1 MKICDT
7 TNERRPMGGNAR
19 RRRIASLLLLS
30 GLSATA
36 FLPSSVRTQET
47 GAVADAPAAAANFPS
62 DTLPSIADRARTMLD
77 TLRATSDSVA
87 TLRATRLAEPDVD
100 LDFLR
105 LRALEQVGQ
114 MQRVLRSLAY
124 LLGQVSPDSLP
135 ADSVRT
141 FLLGYMGAH
150 LDLLDR
156 SFALTVQDYEKLR
169 RERSTV
175 TAQEIGRLESEI
187 ADVRAWADT
196 LIRYQEWALGA
207 ADSLQLDVTDRWAAY
222 AQLLLAGAENTVG
235 RLQIA
240 VAERDRLTDRIRVA
254 ERTNAPASEVADL
267 KLRLTAAETRIGA
280 IGDNLTALS
289 GRLERRGF
297 ESATYRETLIRSTG
311 EVTGDVLD
319 PQVFLRLVRRLSAD
333 LWQSVRSNAGTVFVR
348 LLIVIFFVVLLRVL
362 FIVLWWVAQKL
373 RLVRGSRL
381 VRDLLGRILRP
392 MATLTGLI
400 VGLSVIGVQ
409 TTTLLAGLGVAG
421 LVIGF
426 ALQDSLSN
434 LFAGVA
440 ILASRPY
447 DVDDIVEAAGV
458 VGKVRAMGL
467 WNTTI
472 VTFDARRLLVPN
484 KNIWGSNVENR
495 SAEVNR
501 RVEAIARIGYET
513 DLQAAM
519 AVLEQLL
526 REDDRVLDEPAPT
539 VWVSRMAESWVE
551 VKLWP
556 WVKTADWWS
565 MHSDLPRLI
574 RLELAEKG
582 IPVPVP
588 RRDVT
593 TRAAGTPVAEGDT
606 GPAHTT

>member
-1 MKICDT
+1 MARLVSGRSFAQGHV
-7 TNERRPMGGNAR
+7 RRMRPPVPVLALLFV
-19 RRRIASLLLLS
+19 IAV
-30 GLSATA
+30 SAS
-36 FLPSSVRTQET
+36 PSRVYGQET
-47 GAVADAPAAAANFPS
+47 DSTEVEQAVAVVLRPDTVPS
-62 DTLPSIADRARTMLD
+62 VADRARSMLD
-77 TLRATSDSVA
+77 TLRTTSDSIQA
-87 TLRATRLAEPDVD
+87 LRATRLTEPDAD

-105 LRALEQVGQ
+105 VQALEQVRR
-114 MQRVLRSLAY
+114 MQQTLRGLSR
-124 LLGQVSPDSLP
+124 LLGQVSPDSVP
-135 ADSVRT
+135 GDSVRA
-141 FLLGYMGAH
+141 LLRGYMGAH
-150 LDLLDR
+150 LDLLDGAVE
-156 SFALTVQDYEKLR
+156 STAQDFEALR
-169 RERSTV
+169 RQRAMA
-175 TAQEIGRLESEI
+175 TAQEIGLLESEI
-187 ADVRAWADT
+187 RDVRAWADT
-196 LIRYQEWALGA
+196 LVRYQEWALGA
-207 ADSLQLDVTDRWAAY
+207 ADTLRLDVADRWTDY
-222 AQLLLAGAENTVG
+222 DQFLLAFAENSVG

-240 VAERDRLTDRIRVA
+240 VAERDRLRDRIRVA
-254 ERTNAPASEVADL
+254 ERTSAPASEVADL
-267 KLRLTAAETRIGA
+267 TLRLTATETRIDA

-289 GRLERRGF
+289 GQLERRGF
-297 ESATYRETLIRSTG
+297 ESAAYREILIRATG

-333 LWQSVRSNAGTVFVR
+333 VWQSFRSNAGTVFVR
-348 LLIVIFFVVLLRVL
+348 LAIVIFFVVLFRVL
-362 FIVLWWVAQKL
+362 FILLWRLAQAL

-392 MATLTGLI
+392 VATLTGLI
-400 VGLSVIGVQ
+400 VGLSFIGVQ
-409 TTTLLAGLGVAG
+409 TTHLLAGLGVAG

-501 RVEAIARIGYET
+501 RVEAVARIGYDT
-513 DLQAAM
+513 DLRAAM
-519 AVLEQLL
+519 AVLQTLME
-526 REDDRVLDEPAPT
+526 EDARVLEDPRPT
-539 VWVSRMAESWVE
+539 VWVSRLAESWVE

-556 WVKTADWWS
+556 WVRTGDWWS
-565 MHSDLPRLI
+565 MHSDLPRLVRL
-574 RLELAEKG
+574 RLEEEG
-582 IPVPVP
+582 IEVPVP

-593 TRAAGTPVAEGDT
+593 TRAAGPAAGEGD
-606 GPAHTT
+606 GGSARTT